1 MSSSRPFGS
10 PQWQKLTEGFGT
22 GGTGG
27 GIPEAPTD
35 GQIYGRRGSDASW
48 QVATSGGGSVS
59 WDSITGKPVT
69 FPPSL
74 PIPQSG
80 VTNLVTDLGAKAPID
95 SPVFTGNPTAPTPTA
110 GDSDASVATTS
121 FVTGAVT
128 TSAASKQP
136 LDATLTALAGL
147 TGVGLVE
154 QTGVDIF
161 AKRDLGV
168 AAATSVP
175 TRADGDARWQALDS
189 ELTALAGLVSAAD
202 RLPYFTGTGTASLAT
217 FTGQARLLLDD
228 PDAATM
234 RTTLGLT
241 SAASATPAA
250 LSKTD
255 DTNVTLTLSGTP
267 ASALLQA
274 TGIAAGWSGTL
285 SAARGGFGM
294 SVAASSGVP
303 LFATGVPTFTGT
315 TGTGV
320 FARAAD
326 PVLSG
331 VPTTPTAAPGTSTLQ
346 IASTAFVG
354 AAVTAAA
361 VPSPATV
368 APLMAGVAAVGTTV
382 KYAREDHKHPTDTSR
397 EATIAAGTT
406 AQYYRGDKSW
416 QALDK
421 ASVGLGNVDN
431 TSDANKPVSTA
442 GAAADALRV
451 LKAGDTMSGDLT
463 IDRQDPVL
471 HLNSPYPTSTVTT
484 GIETKRNSLRRWY
497 LTFSN
502 DVESGG
508 NSGSDIALFRSN
520 DAGGSL
526 GSVLSI
532 SRSTGL
538 ATITGNPTAALGIAT
553 KQYVD
558 GLAGGVRISDTAPAG
573 PSVGQQWWR
582 SSTGASYVYYDDGA
596 GAAQWVQTNSPGLP
610 EAPINTLAYV
620 RKDAAWVQGQAQT
633 ALPRNRIV
641 NPAMQISQENG
652 NTAGTAQSYYA
663 ADQWNHTHGG
673 PTGVYTS
680 QRVQSVTSNGS
691 VNRYRETIT
700 TADAAAASQL
710 YLAQWIEGVRV
721 ADFRYGTASAKQSI
735 LRFGWK
741 SPAGTYSIRLLNGV
755 ANRSYIANFTVSAGQ
770 ANVDTEQ
777 TFVIPGDT
785 TGAWLADTGG
795 GIHLSIAISGA
806 STAIGVAGW
815 QAGAPLITASNT
827 KGTATVGNIFELF
840 DVGLYLDAGLTGVAP
855 RWEMPDE
862 AQELTACQ
870 RYWETVAGVLLT
882 TAFAFGRYAATKR
895 ITPALSAPTVTAG
908 TGGGYVAH
916 THPGMGLT
924 TFWQSPAHSAVSEA
938 RFNANARM

>member
-10 PQWQKLTEGFGT
+10 PTWQRLTEDFA
-22 GGTGG
+22 GGGSGG

-35 GQIYGRRGSDASW
+35 GQTYGRRGSDASW
-48 QVATSGGGSVS
+48 QVATGGGGSVS
-59 WDSITGKPVT
+59 WDAITGKPVT

-80 VTNLVTDLGAKAPID
+80 VTNLVTDLGLKAPLA
-95 SPVFTGNPTAPTPTA
+95 SPVFSGTPTTPTA
-110 GDSDASVATTS
+110 TAGTSTLQIASTA
-121 FVTGAVT
+121 FVTGAIT
-128 TSAASKQP
+128 TSTAGLQP
-136 LDATLTALAGL
+136 IDATLTALAGL

-161 AKRDLGV
+161 AKRAIGV
-168 AAATSVP
+168 DAATSVP
-175 TRADGDARWQALDS
+175 TRADGDARWQPLDT
-189 ELTALAGLVSAAD
+189 ELTALAGLASAAD
-202 RLPYFTGTGTASLAT
+202 RLPYFTGAGTASLAT

-234 RTTLGLT
+234 RSTLGLT
-241 SAASATPAA
+241 SVASATPAA

-255 DTNVTLTLSGTP
+255 DANVTLTLSGTP

-315 TGTGV
+315 TGAGV
-320 FARAAD
+320 FVRAAD

-361 VPSPATV
+361 VPPPATV

-421 ASVGLGNVDN
+421 ASVGLSNVDN
-431 TSDANKPVSTA
+431 TSDASKPVSTA

-471 HLNSPYPTSTVTT
+471 HLNSPFAGSTVTT

-497 LTFSN
+497 FTFSDN
-502 DVESGG
+502 IESGS
-508 NSGSDIALFRSN
+508 NSGSDIGLFRSN

-538 ATITGNPTAALGIAT
+538 ATSPAIRQPRSAL
-553 KQYVD
+553 
-558 GLAGGVRISDTAPAG
+558 R
-573 PSVGQQWWR
+573 R
-582 SSTGASYVYYDDGA
+582 SSMSMALRAASGSATRPPQDRLSGSNG
-596 GAAQWVQTNSPGLP
+596 GAARQEPPTFIMTMEQARRSGCRQTVPACRKRRSTRWPMCAKTRRGCR
-610 EAPINTLAYV
+610 V
-620 RKDAAWVQGQAQT
+620 RLRRRWRA
-633 ALPRNRIV
+633 IV
-641 NPAMQISQENG
+641 SSTRRCRSRRRMA
-652 NTAGTAQSYYA
+652 T
-663 ADQWNHTHGG
+663 
-673 PTGVYTS
+673 
-680 QRVQSVTSNGS
+680 R
-691 VNRYRETIT
+691 RE
-700 TADAAAASQL
+700 
-710 YLAQWIEGVRV
+710 R
-721 ADFRYGTASAKQSI
+721 
-735 LRFGWK
+735 
-741 SPAGTYSIRLLNGV
+741 
-755 ANRSYIANFTVSAGQ
+755 
-770 ANVDTEQ
+770 
-777 TFVIPGDT
+777 
-785 TGAWLADTGG
+785 
-795 GIHLSIAISGA
+795 
-806 STAIGVAGW
+806 
-815 QAGAPLITASNT
+815 
-827 KGTATVGNIFELF
+827 
-840 DVGLYLDAGLTGVAP
+840 
-855 RWEMPDE
+855 
-862 AQELTACQ
+862 
-870 RYWETVAGVLLT
+870 
-882 TAFAFGRYAATKR
+882 
-895 ITPALSAPTVTAG
+895 
-908 TGGGYVAH
+908 
-916 THPGMGLT
+916 
-924 TFWQSPAHSAVSEA
+924 
-938 RFNANARM
+938 